1 MKHSLI
7 PTEGNWYKA
16 NLHCHTTCSDGK
28 MTPEE
33 VKERYRSQGY
43 SVIAFS
49 DHNKIIDH
57 SDLNDENFL
66 ALTAFEVDF
75 SGKDS
80 DLTWNANKQVH
91 INMIAPRA
99 DEDRIV
105 AARLR
110 DDGTFDEV
118 KAILPPQ
125 KYVCNSRFI
134 NKIVS
139 AAVDNGYLT
148 TLNHPAWSNLDYEDY
163 AYLEKLWGV
172 EVDNGGCRV
181 IGRPDNADV
190 LTKMLRAY
198 QRDIYPISA
207 DDNHSAFPLDHPRC
221 SSCRAWVNVRAE
233 KLDYTSIFD
242 ALKRGDFYSSAGPEI
257 YECYYDD
264 EECAIHIKC
273 SPAAA
278 IYVNSDGIA
287 GNQAY
292 PEHMG
297 ETITEAVL
305 PVRQDIGFEFIRVTV
320 IDERGNRAHT
330 KAFWLKK

>member
-28 MTPEE
+28 LTPEE

-110 DDGTFDEV
+110 DDGTFDP
-118 KAILPPQ
+118 L
-125 KYVCNSRFI
+125 
-134 NKIVS
+134 
-139 AAVDNGYLT
+139 G
-148 TLNHPAWSNLDYEDY
+148 
-163 AYLEKLWGV
+163 
-172 EVDNGGCRV
+172 
-181 IGRPDNADV
+181 NA
-190 LTKMLRAY
+190 T
-198 QRDIYPISA
+198 
-207 DDNHSAFPLDHPRC
+207 
-221 SSCRAWVNVRAE
+221 RAE
-233 KLDYTSIFD
+233 
-242 ALKRGDFYSSAGPEI
+242 
-257 YECYYDD
+257 
-264 EECAIHIKC
+264 
-273 SPAAA
+273 AA
-278 IYVNSDGIA
+278 
-287 GNQAY
+287 
-292 PEHMG
+292 
-297 ETITEAVL
+297 
-305 PVRQDIGFEFIRVTV
+305 TV
-320 IDERGNRAHT
+320 ISRYIGN
-330 KAFWLKK
+330 KN